1 MTTEEIQDQEN
12 QAASSGQVEREVR
25 LQTPVAEWRYG
36 SVWKKYNCPLCSE
49 LMKVRTL
56 KEIGLPCSKCLFS

>member
-1 MTTEEIQDQEN
+1 MTTENTKNKEK
-12 QAASSGQVEREVR
+12 AASSSGQVER
-25 LQTPVAEWRYG
+25 TPVAEWRYG

-56 KEIGLPCSKCLFS
+56 KEIGLPCSKCLFSKS